1 MGKSDAMRVVKPTA
15 FAVFTFLI
23 SLCFA
28 SPSFPFTRA
37 DTLRGLEGIEVLVEE
52 FKPEAEDFIT
62 VIQVQTDVESKLR
75 QAGIRIL
82 TKEENEKIQP
92 QRKPYLYI
100 KLTTY
105 KPPTRRDVLPFNVE
119 MSLKQKVRLECHSE
133 SSDKSFYSATWAKT
147 SVSVVSFRNPSEIR
161 DVVNELT
168 DNFIRAYLKAS
179 GKTK

>member
-1 MGKSDAMRVVKPTA
+1 MGKKDAMQVVKPTA
-15 FAVFTFLI
+15 LAIFTFLI

-28 SPSFPFTRA
+28 APSFPFTRA

-62 VIQVQTDVESKLR
+62 VIQVQSDVESKLR
-75 QAGIRIL
+75 HAGIRIL
-82 TKEENEKIQP
+82 TKEENEKMQP
-92 QRKPYLYI
+92 LRKPYLYI
-100 KLTTY
+100 KLTSY

-119 MSLKQKVRLECHSE
+119 VSLKQKVRLECHSE
-133 SSDKSFYSATWAKT
+133 SSDKSFYSATWAKS

-161 DVVNELT
+161 DVINELT
-168 DNFIRAYLKAS
+168 DLFIKAYLKAS